1 MSSLEELLSQ
11 VNSGAVNVNKSDA
24 AKRQQRKPKAQT
36 DLQKKLRGQAGV
48 VNNASGAAAKTS
60 AAEKRSA
67 AASTRATPPPQHGGG
82 AAGGSGTPGPGPS
95 VGATAPGPGLGPS
108 VGGTLPPAAP
118 AVPPPLAA
126 DAPVPMRL
134 KRVLDLLRSNRD
146 TFTFAD
152 LKAKLNM
159 DLNQDT
165 ELLEH
170 LQSHTQVTYDGV
182 DRTLRYRPKVQGI
195 NNSTDLL
202 NYLRRH
208 TTVEGASA
216 AVPMTGVRLGD
227 IADAYLTIADDIK
240 RLQAEGAIYVLGH
253 TSAGSETLFAVQSMG
268 MAPASEAVF
277 EMFHNT
283 RLPVDMIDM
292 QWRCKD
298 LGLKS
303 ALASRPVRIKDENKD
318 KKKKRKRS
326 ERRFNVEKATNAHMR
341 ELFEGAQPTNIDT
354 K

>member
-11 VNSGAVNVNKSDA
+11 VNSGAVNVNKSD

-48 VNNASGAAAKTS
+48 VNNAAAAAAATKTS
-60 AAEKRSA
+60 VAEKRRTA
-67 AASTRATPPPQHGGG
+67 AASARATPPPQPGGG
-82 AAGGSGTPGPGPS
+82 SAGGSSTPGPSAGT
-95 VGATAPGPGLGPS
+95 TAPGPGLGPS
-108 VGGTLPPAAP
+108 VGGTLPPAAL

-134 KRVLDLLRSNRD
+134 KRVLDLLRTNRD
-146 TFTFAD
+146 TFTFAE
-152 LKAKLNM
+152 LKAKLNL

-170 LQSHTQVTYDGV
+170 LQSHAQVTYDGV

-195 NNSTDLL
+195 NNATDLL

-227 IADAYLTIADDIK
+227 IADAYLAIADDIK
-240 RLQAEGAIYVLGH
+240 RLQAEGSIYVLGH

-277 EMFHNT
+277 ELFHNT

-303 ALASRPVRIKDENKD
+303 ALASRPARIKDESKD
-318 KKKKRKRS
+318 KKKKRKRT

-341 ELFEGAQPTNIDT
+341 ELFEGAQPTNIDS

>member
-1 MSSLEELLSQ
+1 
-11 VNSGAVNVNKSDA
+11 
-24 AKRQQRKPKAQT
+24 
-36 DLQKKLRGQAGV
+36 
-48 VNNASGAAAKTS
+48 
-60 AAEKRSA
+60 
-67 AASTRATPPPQHGGG
+67 
-82 AAGGSGTPGPGPS
+82 
-95 VGATAPGPGLGPS
+95 
-108 VGGTLPPAAP
+108 
-118 AVPPPLAA
+118 
-126 DAPVPMRL
+126 MRL

-159 DLNQDT
+159 DLSQDT

-195 NNSTDLL
+195 SNSTDLL

-227 IADAYLTIADDIK
+227 IADAYLNIADDIK
-240 RLQAEGAIYVLGH
+240 RLQAEGSICVLGH

-277 EMFHNT
+277 ELFHNT

-303 ALASRPVRIKDENKD
+303 ALASRPARIKDDSKD
-318 KKKKRKRS
+318 KKKKRKRT

-341 ELFEGAQPTNIDT
+341 ELFEGAQPTNIDS